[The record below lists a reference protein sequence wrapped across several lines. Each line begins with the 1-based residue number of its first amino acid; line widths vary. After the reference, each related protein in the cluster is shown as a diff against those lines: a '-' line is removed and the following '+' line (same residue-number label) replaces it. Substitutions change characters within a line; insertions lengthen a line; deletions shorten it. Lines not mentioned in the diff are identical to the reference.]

1 MIPSPNR
8 MRRRDAVLHA
18 PLIATA
24 LAVAVPVCATA
35 IGTMAFGLA
44 VVGPAYAEQIP
55 TALPADGRIKRF
67 VYNEHTVYRLDT
79 HTNFISTV
87 QFGAGENVESIQV
100 GDSASW
106 QIVRLKRGDVISI
119 KPLNSDAVTNMT
131 VYTDRRVYTFE
142 LRAKRGRAGA
152 RSHQNY
158 RTTFAYP
165 TPVLFEGT
173 GRAHRNHDYHVA
185 GEAEFAPIE
194 VYDDGRQ
201 TYFLFPP
208 DVERPALFSVGR
220 FGKESIV
227 NVRTVGD
234 RMVAD
239 GVHDRWTVRLDGE
252 AVCIAQGR
260 YAKRRPRVFAA
271 SVSDGP

>member
-1 MIPSPNR
+1 MIPSFAKR
-8 MRRRDAVLHA
+8 QTTASALFASV
-18 PLIATA
+18 A
-24 LAVAVPVCATA
+24 LAVAVPVGATA
-35 IGTMAFGLA
+35 IGASALGLA
-44 VVGPAYAEQIP
+44 TMVPAHAEQIP

-87 QFGAGENVESIQV
+87 QFAANETVESIQV

-119 KPLNSDAVTNMT
+119 KPLNADAVTNMT

-142 LRAKRGRAGA
+142 LRARRGRGGA
-152 RSHQNY
+152 NSHQNY

-165 TPVLFEGT
+165 TPVVSDFAGN
-173 GRAHRNHDYHVA
+173 GRRPKNHDYHVA